1 MAPMGLTP
9 ALPHVYCIDRQVHS
23 RGQAALTFRILALT
37 WFCSIRRS
45 IMFSYFSRSGRGMYS
60 RKVCSAA

>member
-1 MAPMGLTP
+1 M
-9 ALPHVYCIDRQVHS
+9 HS
-23 RGQAALTFRILALT
+23 WVQAALAFRILALI

-45 IMFSYFSRSGRGMYS
+45 IVFSYFSRSGRGMYS